1 MTSQDLFTKLKTI
14 YSEIAVL
21 EEDVK
26 ALKTEGKDAGLDVSV
41 IATLAKAAANAKLS
55 DVEDKANLTLKLIE
69 ELT

>member
-1 MTSQDLFTKLKTI
+1 MTAQDLFTKLKTI
-14 YSEIAVL
+14 YSEISVL

-55 DVEDKANLTLKLIE
+55 GVEDKANLTLKLIE